1 MMTDLAPLIEHT
13 LLSPTAEPAHVEKIC
28 SEARA
33 HRFGGVCVAP
43 DWVELAVSSLAG
55 TKVRIVTVCGFPHGN
70 TMTSAKVAEASRAV
84 ESGAQDVDMVI
95 KLGRL
100 KAGQDRDVTDDIRA
114 VADAVHSVQGA
125 RLKVILEIAMLSD
138 QEIKRAS
145 SLAASA
151 GADFVKTST
160 GFGGGGA
167 TLAAV
172 KLMRESVGS
181 AVKIKAAGGIR
192 DAQTARAMIAAGAD
206 VLGCSASVAI
216 VEGRA

>member
-1 MMTDLAPLIEHT
+1 MSELAPLIEHT
-13 LLSPTAEPAHVEKIC
+13 LLAPTATQSDVERIC

-43 DWVELAVSSLAG
+43 DWVDLAVASLSG
-55 TKVRIVTVCGFPHGN
+55 SNVRVVTVCGFPHGN
-70 TMTSAKVAEASRAV
+70 TMTAAKVAEASAAV
-84 ESGAQDVDMVI
+84 ERGAQDVDMVI

-100 KAGQDRDVTDDIRA
+100 KAGQDGEVADDIRA
-114 VADAVHSVQGA
+114 VADAVHNVRGA
-125 RLKVILEIAMLSD
+125 RLKVILEVAMLSD
-138 QEIKRAS
+138 QEVTRAC

-172 KLMRESVGS
+172 KLMRESVGTS
-181 AVKIKAAGGIR
+181 VRVKAAGGIR

-206 VLGCSASVAI
+206 VLGCSASVEI
-216 VEGRA
+216 VGGSV